1 MTEPS
6 DPAFPC
12 PTEIMDEPREM
23 EVATLRERVV
33 RSEYEVDSR
42 AVAGAIL
49 ARLLAER
56 RHPGAPGR

>member
-1 MTEPS
+1 MAES
-6 DPAFPC
+6 SGPANPC
-12 PTEIMDEPREM
+12 PTEIMDELREM
-23 EVATLRERVV
+23 EVATLRDRVV

-56 RHPGAPGR
+56 PDPGPSGR